1 MHNIYMRFVVTF
13 WFHKKYPELLDMT
26 AIIVYYPEKGSAM
39 AWVNFFWLNLHGMV
53 QWGEVGF
60 MGLVGFIGLVRLVG
74 LVSLGGLVGRL
85 GSRSVGLVGLVG
97 FRGR

>member
-60 MGLVGFIGLVRLVG
+60 MGQGGIKCGNRGTGFLDSEESHR
-74 LVSLGGLVGRL
+74 
-85 GSRSVGLVGLVG
+85 
-97 FRGR
+97 